1 MWSLLKCRFWVE
13 CRTALILS
21 LLVYVH
27 ILLTVKNLPSNKR
40 AAGALAAG
48 HSHATTERE
57 ATFIPLTPCYGQ
69 PSRSTTYKCTS
80 PLNFL
85 TYNFDSR
92 VVRVL
97 NIRNLWFC
105 SRGAVGR
112 STVGV
117 PRENG
122 PRGHSVG
129 VHFHL
134 ITFYIL
140 HKRKM
145 KTNHLTMTIVKVT
158 V

>member
-1 MWSLLKCRFWVE
+1 MWSLLKCRFRVE

-48 HSHATTERE
+48 HSHATTERDF
-57 ATFIPLTPCYGQ
+57 AFIRLTLLYGE
-69 PSRSTTYKCTS
+69 PSGSDAYECMS
-80 PLNFL
+80 PPSVL

-105 SRGAVGR
+105 SRRRGGR
-112 STVGV
+112 K
-117 PRENG
+117 NG